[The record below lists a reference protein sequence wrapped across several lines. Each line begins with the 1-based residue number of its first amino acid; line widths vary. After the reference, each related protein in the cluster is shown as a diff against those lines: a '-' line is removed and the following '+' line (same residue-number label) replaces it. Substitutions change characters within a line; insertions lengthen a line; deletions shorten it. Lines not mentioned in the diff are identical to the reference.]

1 MHLYTRSVHVKNDA
15 SISAAIRF
23 ATEVCA
29 YVNKTYSTKMRFGI
43 EAFGHAKV
51 HWFMDFDSVDQSLAM
66 HQKMLLDHD
75 FQSLLGK
82 GKDLPFGEDGAMNLS
97 SLCQRDILSVSSE
110 ASVQKAAELMRVN
123 HVGAL
128 ALTDPEDPARVVGV
142 VTDRDLVVNL
152 LAQGRL
158 PGELPVGAYSHAQLI
173 GVPGSATVHEAIAA
187 MHKHGVRRVFVTEP
201 NGRLLG
207 LLSLDDVLK
216 TLAEDLSGLSQALRM
231 GIDLENTR
239 TSPMFNPNELGGNMY
254 LAQHEP

>member
-1 MHLYTRSVHVKNDA
+1 
-15 SISAAIRF
+15 
-23 ATEVCA
+23 
-29 YVNKTYSTKMRFGI
+29 
-43 EAFGHAKV
+43 
-51 HWFMDFDSVDQSLAM
+51 
-66 HQKMLLDHD
+66 
-75 FQSLLGK
+75 
-82 GKDLPFGEDGAMNLS
+82 MNLS

-158 PGELPVGAYSHAQLI
+158 PGEHAIGAYSHAQLI

-187 MHKHGVRRVFVTEP
+187 MQKHGVRRVFVTEA

-207 LLSLDDVLK
+207 LLSMDDVLRA
-216 TLAEDLSGLSQALRM
+216 LADDLNGLSQALRM
-231 GIDLENTR
+231 GIELENTR
-239 TSPMFNPNELGGNMY
+239 TSPMFNPDELAGSMY